1 MTMTSTVMVKPKSRR
16 AKNKFANML
25 KGNPVVI
32 VDRDT
37 PVMMHLKAQ
46 TNDYWFWVDK
56 INDSHWEIVK

>member
-1 MTMTSTVMVKPKSRR
+1 
-16 AKNKFANML
+16 ML